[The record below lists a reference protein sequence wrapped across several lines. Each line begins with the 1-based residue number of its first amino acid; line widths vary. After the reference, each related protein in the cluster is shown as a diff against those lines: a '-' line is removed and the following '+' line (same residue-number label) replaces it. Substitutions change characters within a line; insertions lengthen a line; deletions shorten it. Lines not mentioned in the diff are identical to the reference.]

1 MSAQARVP
9 TADSPPSTSALWC
22 DEAGE
27 RFYVVPDAAEKP
39 AGSLL
44 LRSGATRVLHADSA
58 AMAAYEVSREEGLA
72 LLNPRAHAFAGKVQW
87 CVESWLDRVA
97 PLSHD
102 AAASPPAEPPREH
115 GPGVK
120 FVASVTGQTEE
131 QLTASPEALLRGLGK
146 LFESAADAV
155 AEARS
160 GAEGREA
167 VLARLRAL
175 GARST

>member
-1 MSAQARVP
+1 MTAGAVLPETPPARP
-9 TADSPPSTSALWC
+9 HTTLWC

-27 RFYVVPDAAEKP
+27 RFYLIPDGAEKR
-39 AGSLL
+39 AGSLV

-72 LLNPRAHAFAGKVQW
+72 LLNARVHAFAGEVQ
-87 CVESWLDRVA
+87 SWVNRVA
-97 PLSHD
+97 PLPAQ
-102 AAASPPAEPPREH
+102 AAAPPSGEDAREH
-115 GPGVK
+115 GPGVN

-146 LFESAADAV
+146 LFESAAEAV

-160 GAEGREA
+160 GQEGREA

-175 GARST
+175 GAPST